1 MREIGH
7 RRKEKPRNGNFFPAF
22 CAQVLHF
29 PFALDPANGISSTVP
44 RTLWG
49 RNGRSDQVPEGSVLS
64 LLVWVVPGLAFPE
77 AAPGTCGTSYVPDA
91 GLHGPGLASVLSTPK
106 TASPSQASLDSLH
119 HSVTPHQGVQN
130 LPDPLITRL
139 LMLAQDLGISLSQ
152 TCITALVPC

>member
-1 MREIGH
+1 MAIFFLLFVH
-7 RRKEKPRNGNFFPAF
+7 RFFTSLLHWTLQMVYPA
-22 CAQVLHF
+22 LS
-29 PFALDPANGISSTVP
+29 LGL
-44 RTLWG
+44 LWG